1 MNPRLDVL
9 TLACL
14 LLAAQPRVGAA
25 QNRSSGPGA
34 DDLISARLAW
44 GADPTKRCPDLQ
56 QAAAPEGTVAVVQ
69 FRVGPTGVPSQ
80 ASIRTSSGSAGF
92 DAAAMSCVLKLHFLP
107 ATRFGDGVAVESRQQ
122 IALKSAGPASAPQ
135 AARCD
140 PAGTAQASGAV
151 QNTVVVADAQEAS
164 DGKREPPGPA
174 TARAGVCVCVDETG
188 KLTQTPVLTNSSG
201 IPGFDKAALE
211 LSAAAHYRP
220 AISASGQPAPGCFR
234 FKVGLE
240 VK

>member
-14 LLAAQPRVGAA
+14 LLAAQPRGGVA
-25 QNRSSGPGA
+25 QSRSSAPAA

-44 GADPTKRCPDLQ
+44 NADPAKRCPELR
-56 QAAAPEGTVAVVQ
+56 QAAAPEGTMAVVQ

-92 DAAAMSCVLKLHFLP
+92 DAAATSCVLKLHFLP
-107 ATRFGDGVAVESRQQ
+107 ATRAGDGSAVDSWQQ

-135 AARCD
+135 TAHCD
-140 PAGTAQASGAV
+140 TSPAQGS
-151 QNTVVVADAQEAS
+151 VVMADPQEL
-164 DGKREPPGPA
+164 DGKKHAQPVA
-174 TARAGVCVCVDETG
+174 AMQRAGVCVCIDETG
-188 KLTQTPVLTNSSG
+188 KLAQPPVLTDSSG
-201 IPGFDKAALE
+201 IPAFDKAALE
-211 LSAAAHYRP
+211 LSSAAHYRP
-220 AISASGQPAPGCFR
+220 ATSASGQPPQGCFH

>member
-14 LLAAQPRVGAA
+14 LLAAQPHAGVA
-25 QNRSSGPGA
+25 QNRSGAPAA

-44 GADPTKRCPDLQ
+44 NADPAKRCPDLR
-56 QAAAPEGTVAVVQ
+56 QAAAPEGTMAVVQ

-107 ATRFGDGVAVESRQQ
+107 ATHAGDGSAVDSWQQ
-122 IALKSAGPASAPQ
+122 MALKSAGPVSAPQ
-135 AARCD
+135 TARCD
-140 PAGTAQASGAV
+140 TSTTQGSVVMADPQELDDKKHAQP
-151 QNTVVVADAQEAS
+151 VA
-164 DGKREPPGPA
+164 A
-174 TARAGVCVCVDETG
+174 TQRAGVCVCIDETG
-188 KLTQTPVLTNSSG
+188 KLAQPPVLTDSSG
-201 IPGFDKAALE
+201 IPAFDKAALE
-211 LSAAAHYRP
+211 LSSAAHYRP
-220 AISASGQPAPGCFR
+220 ATSASGQPPRGCFR

>member
-1 MNPRLDVL
+1 MNRRLAAL

-14 LLAAQPRVGAA
+14 LLAAQPRAGVA
-25 QNRSSGPGA
+25 QNRPSAPAA

-44 GADPTKRCPDLQ
+44 GADPAKRCPDLR
-56 QAAAPEGTVAVVQ
+56 QAAAPEGAMTVVQ

-107 ATRFGDGVAVESRQQ
+107 ATHAGDGVAVDSWQQ
-122 IALKSAGPASAPQ
+122 MALKSAGPVGAPQ

-140 PAGTAQASGAV
+140 TAPTPSSV
-151 QNTVVVADAQEAS
+151 IMADPKELDDRTRAQ
-164 DGKREPPGPA
+164 PGPA
-174 TARAGVCVCVDETG
+174 TQRAGVCVCVDETG
-188 KLTQTPVLTNSSG
+188 KLAQPPVLTDSSG
-201 IPGFDKAALE
+201 IPAFDKAALE
-211 LSAAAHYRP
+211 LSSAAHYRP
-220 AISASGQPAPGCFR
+220 AASASGQPPQGCFR

>member
-34 DDLISARLAW
+34 DDLINARLAW

-107 ATRFGDGVAVESRQQ
+107 AVHAGDGAAVDSWQQ
-122 IALKSAGPASAPQ
+122 MALKSAGPGGAPQ
-135 AARCD
+135 TAHCD
-140 PAGTAQASGAV
+140 TSPTQSS
-151 QNTVVVADAQEAS
+151 VVMADPQEL
-164 DGKREPPGPA
+164 DDKKRSQPGPA
-174 TARAGVCVCVDETG
+174 TQRAGVCVCVDENG
-188 KLTQTPVLTNSSG
+188 KLAQPPVLTDSSG

-211 LSAAAHYRP
+211 LSSAAHYRP
-220 AISASGQPAPGCFR
+220 ATSAGGQPTQGCFR